1 MGLNNILVLSDA
13 NLIDAISNDGDKNF
27 KKGAI

>member
-13 NLIDAISNDGDKNF
+13 NLIDAISGDGDKNF
-27 KKGAI
+27 KKE